1 MGYQSVAQRL
11 RTLALEEVGT
21 SDVIIGW
28 DGIVLI
34 ERTPCSMAVT
44 QLLLLT
50 LTSMSLSPCCHLVH
64 MSTCQHVLLGCW
76 CSLHLKPLLQNKMQ
90 HYVIILWLKILGFF
104 FCLKTE
110 SNKIKHNS

>member
-11 RTLALEEVGT
+11 GTLALEEVGT

-34 ERTPCSMAVT
+34 EKTPCSMAVT

-76 CSLHLKPLLQNKMQ
+76 CSLHLKPLLQNKATLCHHFM
-90 HYVIILWLKILGFF
+90 VKDFRFL

-110 SNKIKHNS
+110 SIKIKHNS